1 MASMGRKPS
10 KNLNLPPRMRA
21 RDRRGVVLYYYD
33 TGGKPRREIPLGKDY
48 TTAVRKWAE
57 LEGDQANPG
66 KLLTFKD
73 VSDKYVREV
82 MPSKAAR
89 TMKDNLV
96 ELDWLLKFFNDP
108 PAPIDAIKPEHVRQY
123 LDWRGKTAKVR
134 ANREKALLSHIWNM
148 ARAWGITDQPNPCAG
163 IKGFSESGRDNYTED
178 DVLAAVWEASDQPL
192 RDALDLAYLTAQRP
206 SDVLAMSDLDIK
218 DKILSVIQN
227 KTGKKL
233 RIEIIGELKALIDR
247 IGTRKKSYKVHTL
260 ALICTESGR
269 PLTPSGLRCR
279 FDKAREAAAKKKPN
293 LKEAIEAF
301 QFRDLRAKAATDK
314 AESGSM
320 HEAQKQLGH
329 TTITMTQHYVRDRR
343 GETVKPTK

>member
-1 MASMGRKPS
+1 MASMGRKPT

-21 RDRRGVVLYYYD
+21 RDRRGVVWYYYD
-33 TGGKPRREIPLGKDY
+33 AGGKPRKEIPLGKDY
-48 TTAVRKWAE
+48 TTAVRQWAE
-57 LEGDQANPG
+57 LEGDQADAGN
-66 KLLTFKD
+66 LVTFKD
-73 VSDKYVREV
+73 VSDKYIREV
-82 MPSKAAR
+82 MPTKAAR

-96 ELDWLLKFFNDP
+96 ELEWLLKFFNNP
-108 PAPIDAIKPEHVRQY
+108 PAPLDSIKPEHVRQY

-148 ARAWGITDQPNPCAG
+148 ARAWGITDRPNPCAG
-163 IKGFSESGRDNYTED
+163 IKGFSEVGRDNYTED
-178 DVLAAVWEASDQPL
+178 DVLAAVWEAGDQPL

-206 SDVLAMSDLDIK
+206 ADVLSMSDLDIK
-218 DKILSVIQN
+218 DEILAVEQN

-233 RIEIIGELKALIDR
+233 RIEVIGELKALIDR
-247 IGTRKKSYKVHTL
+247 IGERKKGYKVHTL
-260 ALICTESGR
+260 ALICTETGR
-269 PLTPSGLRCR
+269 ALTANGLRSR
-279 FDKAREAAAKKKPN
+279 FDKARELAVKNKPV
-293 LKEAIEAF
+293 LKAAIEAF

-329 TTITMTQHYVRDRR
+329 TTITMTQHYVRDRK